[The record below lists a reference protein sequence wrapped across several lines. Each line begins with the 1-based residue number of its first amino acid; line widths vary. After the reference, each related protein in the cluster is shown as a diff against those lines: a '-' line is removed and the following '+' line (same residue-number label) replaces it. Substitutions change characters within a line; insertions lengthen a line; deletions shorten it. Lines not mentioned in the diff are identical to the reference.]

1 MRNGTIMMG
10 GTDLSTLLEQ
20 CIQELQSGS
29 NLEEIMARNQTFAHE
44 LRPLL
49 EMAAWTKI
57 AGDAVQVPVGPQ
69 SFSRNAF
76 TSSQAARLRQ
86 PAPHGFRLRPALSIA
101 AIFICLIF
109 GLIGTTIASAQSLPG
124 DTLYPVKLAWEQA
137 QMSLASGAAQRLLL
151 QATFDQNRVAEVS
164 KLLTLGRTTNVTF
177 SGLLAGSNNSWN
189 VAGININVPDQQ
201 TSKLPDLQNTVVK
214 VSGQTEGKKV
224 KVDDIE
230 PRLVTIKGQVQ
241 ELNSDHLQVAGV
253 NVALDQSTEV
263 VGEVS
268 VNQQVQITAKESEN
282 GELVAVAINVNSTA
296 SPTPTKTA
304 QPTVEETK
312 GSQKSGPP
320 EKTPKPAEQNITPA
334 PSEGIQPT
342 MTEQD
347 STPTPPEGIQ
357 PMVIGPTTAPAA
369 AGSENEAGN
378 RGQLPTPTP
387 VPGNTNLSGDGGESR
402 PALAPTPTPSSET
415 GYPTQISEPPDG

>member
-1 MRNGTIMMG
+1 MRNGTKMMG
-10 GTDLSTLLEQ
+10 STDLSTLLEQ

-29 NLEEIMARNQTFAHE
+29 NLEEILARHQTFAYE

-57 AGDAVQVPVGPQ
+57 AGDAIQVPVAPQ

-86 PAPHGFRLRPALSIA
+86 PAPHGLRLRLALSIA
-101 AIFICLIF
+101 AVLLVLVF
-109 GLIGTTIASAQSLPG
+109 GLIGTTIASGQSLPG
-124 DTLYPVKLAWEQA
+124 DTLYPVKLAWEQV
-137 QMSLASGAAQRLLL
+137 QISLASGTAQRLGL
-151 QATFDQNRVAEVS
+151 QAAFEQNRVKEVS

-189 VAGININVPDQQ
+189 VAGIDINVPDQQ
-201 TSKLPDLQNTVVK
+201 SSKLPDLQNTVVK
-214 VSGQTEGKKV
+214 VTGEIEGKTV
-224 KVDDIE
+224 KVDEIE

-241 ELNSDHLQVAGV
+241 KLNSDHLQVGGV
-253 NVALDQSTEV
+253 NVALDQNTDI

-282 GELVAVAINVNSTA
+282 GELVAVAIDVNSTA

-304 QPTVEETK
+304 QPTAEETK

-320 EKTPKPAEQNITPA
+320 EKTPKP
-334 PSEGIQPT
+334 
-342 MTEQD
+342 TEQD
-347 STPTPPEGIQ
+347 STPTPSEGIQ
-357 PMVIGPTTAPAA
+357 PMKIEPTTAPSP
-369 AGSENEAGN
+369 GGTENGAGN
-378 RGQLPTPTP
+378 SGQLPTPTP
-387 VPGNTNLSGDGGESR
+387 LPGNTNLSGDGGESG
-402 PALAPTPTPSSET
+402 PALAPTPTPSFETDHPTPSSEQPE
-415 GYPTQISEPPDG
+415 G